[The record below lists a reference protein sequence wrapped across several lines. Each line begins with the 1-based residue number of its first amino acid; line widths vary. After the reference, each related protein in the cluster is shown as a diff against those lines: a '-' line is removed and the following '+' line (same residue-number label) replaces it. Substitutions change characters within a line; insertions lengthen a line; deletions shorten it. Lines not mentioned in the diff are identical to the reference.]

1 VLPDESAAVERF
13 LRAQQIGITVFFSQ
27 LTLVSLIDDADHA
40 YQDARW
46 RVWDQLVPGQ
56 PIDVTRLSE
65 SQQSSLTS
73 LHAAETA
80 VAQYRA
86 LAYAD
91 VASATA
97 SATVADPGPDD
108 GRR

>member
-1 VLPDESAAVERF
+1 LR
-13 LRAQQIGITVFFSQ
+13 RAQQIGDTLFFSQ

-73 LHAAETA
+73 LQAAETA

-86 LAYAD
+86 LAYSDTPSVSPAD
-91 VASATA
+91 A
-97 SATVADPGPDD
+97 GPNDD
-108 GRR
+108 VR

>member
-1 VLPDESAAVERF
+1 MP
-13 LRAQQIGITVFFSQ
+13 FSEF
-27 LTLVSLIDDADHA
+27 TLVALIDDADNA

-86 LAYAD
+86 LAY
-91 VASATA
+91 SAA
-97 SATVADPGPDD
+97 ATGSDD
-108 GRR
+108 ARS

>member
-1 VLPDESAAVERF
+1 MA
-13 LRAQQIGITVFFSQ
+13 FSE
-27 LTLVSLIDDADHA
+27 LTLVALIDDADHA

-46 RVWDQLVPGQ
+46 RVWDQMVPGQ
-56 PIDVTRLSE
+56 PIDVALLSE

-86 LAYAD
+86 LAYSSFDAGS
-91 VASATA
+91 V
-97 SATVADPGPDD
+97 GPLP
-108 GRR
+108 

>member
-1 VLPDESAAVERF
+1 MP
-13 LRAQQIGITVFFSQ
+13 FSE
-27 LTLVSLIDDADHA
+27 LTLVALIDDADHA

-56 PIDVTRLSE
+56 PIDVTRLTE
-65 SQQSSLTS
+65 SQQCALSN

-86 LAYAD
+86 LAYSSFD
-91 VASATA
+91 TGSVA
-97 SATVADPGPDD
+97 GF
-108 GRR
+108 

>member
-1 VLPDESAAVERF
+1 LNAFR
-13 LRAQQIGITVFFSQ
+13 RAQQIGIAVFMSQ
-27 LTLVSLIDDADHA
+27 LTLVSLIDEADHA

-56 PIDVTRLSE
+56 PNDVTRLSE

-73 LHAAETA
+73 LQAAETA
-80 VAQYRA
+80 VARYRA

-91 VASATA
+91 GLAVAAGLDDQA
-97 SATVADPGPDD
+97 SLQ
-108 GRR
+108 R